1 MRLLEF
7 QAKRLLAE
15 KGISFPKGVLITSP
29 NDLQKIVFPIL
40 LKAQVPVGGRG
51 KAGAIKRV
59 EQATEATVV
68 VDKML
73 ASTIKGYPVQAV
85 LAEDP
90 VEVIGEV
97 YVAYLTDKQA
107 NMPLLMVS
115 SVGGVDIE
123 EVAHKTPELIIKR
136 HIDPFVGVQD
146 YELRFL
152 AKALEIDDLQSFADF
167 IRKICAASQE
177 LDATLLEI
185 NPLAITPSGLIALDA
200 KILLDDKASYRH
212 RKFFSQLKDEQKK
225 LDRTA
230 KPKAVELAEER
241 QINYVPLLD
250 GNIGVI
256 ADGAGTGM
264 LTLDM
269 IYDMGARPAN
279 FCEIGGMANAEIMQ
293 RTIEVVLADEQLKVL
308 IISLIGG
315 LTRMDEMA
323 EGIVRYLKDNDRIIP
338 IVIRMCG
345 TKADVGLPMLRGMGL
360 EAYEDLAT
368 TVRTAVEQ
376 ARKL

>member
-15 KGISFPKGVLITSP
+15 KGISVPKGVLITSP
-29 NDLQKIVFPIL
+29 EDLEKVSFPTV
-40 LKAQVPVGGRG
+40 LKAQVPVDGRG

-59 EQATEATVV
+59 EQAQEALPVL
-68 VDKML
+68 DEML
-73 ASTIKGYPVQAV
+73 ASTVKGYPVQA
-85 LAEDP
+85 LMAEEP
-90 VEVIGEV
+90 VEVCTEL
-97 YVAYLTDKQA
+97 YVAYLIDKQV
-107 NMPLLMVS
+107 NIPLLMAS
-115 SVGGVDIE
+115 SAGGIDIE
-123 EVAHKTPELIIKR
+123 EVARRRPELIIKR

-152 AKALEIDDLQSFADF
+152 AKALQIVDLQAFADF

-185 NPLAITPSGLIALDA
+185 NPLALTPSGLIALDA

-212 RKFFSQLKDEQKK
+212 QQLFSQLKDEQKK

-230 KPKAVELAEER
+230 KTKAVELAEER
-241 QINYVPLLD
+241 QINYVSLK
-250 GNIGVI
+250 GNIGMI

-279 FCEIGGMANAEIMQ
+279 FCEMGGMANAEIMQ
-293 RTIEVVLADEQLKVL
+293 RTIEVVLADKRVEVL
-308 IISLIGG
+308 VISLIGG

-323 EGIVRYLKDNDRIIP
+323 EGIVRYLKDNDQSVP

-360 EAYEDLAT
+360 DAFEDLAT

-376 ARKL
+376 ARNL

>member
-7 QAKRLLAE
+7 QAKRLLTE
-15 KGISFPKGVLITSP
+15 NGIFAPKGVLVTSS
-29 NDLQKIVFPIL
+29 NDLKKVSFPTV

-59 EQATEATVV
+59 EQAQEALPVL
-68 VDKML
+68 DEML

-90 VEVIGEV
+90 VEVSREV

-107 NMPLLMVS
+107 NMPLLMAS

-152 AKALEIDDLQSFADF
+152 AKALEIVDLQAFADF
-167 IRKICAASQE
+167 IRKICAASQD

-185 NPLAITPSGLIALDA
+185 NPLALTPSGLIALDA

-212 RKFFSQLKDEQKK
+212 RKLFSQLKDEQKK

-230 KPKAVELAEER
+230 KTKAVELAEER

-269 IYDMGARPAN
+269 IYDMWAKPAN
-279 FCEIGGMANAEIMQ
+279 FCEMGGMANAEIMQ
-293 RTIEVVLADEQLKVL
+293 RTIEVVLADERLKVL
-308 IISLIGG
+308 VISLIGG

-323 EGIVRYLKDNDRIIP
+323 EGIMQYLKDNDQSVP

-360 EAYEDLAT
+360 DAYEDLAT

-376 ARKL
+376 ARNL

>member
-15 KGISFPKGVLITSP
+15 KEISIPKGALISSP
-29 NDLQKIVFPIL
+29 NDLQKVVFPAL

-59 EQATEATVV
+59 EQAQEALPVL
-68 VDKML
+68 DEML
-73 ASTIKGYPVQAV
+73 ASTIKGHPVQAV

-107 NMPLLMVS
+107 NMPLLMAS
-115 SVGGVDIE
+115 SAGGVDIE
-123 EVAHKTPELIIKR
+123 EVAHTTPELIIKR

-152 AKALEIDDLQSFADF
+152 AKALQIVDLQAFADF

-185 NPLAITPSGLIALDA
+185 NPLALTPSGLIALDA

-212 RKFFSQLKDEQKK
+212 QQLFSQLKDEQKK

-230 KPKAVELAEER
+230 KTKAVELAEER
-241 QINYVPLLD
+241 QINYVSLK
-250 GNIGVI
+250 GNIGMI

-279 FCEIGGMANAEIMQ
+279 FCEMGGMANAEIMQ
-293 RTIEVVLADEQLKVL
+293 RTIEVVLADKRVEVL
-308 IISLIGG
+308 VISLIGG

-323 EGIVRYLKDNDRIIP
+323 EGIVRYLKDNDQSVP

-345 TKADVGLPMLRGMGL
+345 TKADIGLPMLRGMGL
-360 EAYEDLAT
+360 DAFEDLAT

-376 ARKL
+376 ARNL

>member
-15 KGISFPKGVLITSP
+15 KGISIPKGVLITSP
-29 NDLQKIVFPIL
+29 NDLQKVLFPAL

-59 EQATEATVV
+59 EQATEATTVV
-68 VDKML
+68 NKML
-73 ASTIKGYPVQAV
+73 ASTVKDHPVQAI

-90 VEVIGEV
+90 VEIIREL
-97 YVAYLTDKQA
+97 YVACLIDKQA
-107 NMPLLMVS
+107 NMPLLMAS
-115 SVGGVDIE
+115 SAGGVDIE
-123 EVAHKTPELIIKR
+123 EVARKTPERIIR
-136 HIDPFVGVQD
+136 RCVDPFVGVQD

-152 AKALEIDDLQSFADF
+152 AKALEIGDLRAFVDF
-167 IRKICAASQE
+167 IRKICAASQD

-212 RKFFSQLKDEQKK
+212 QELFSQLKDEQKK
-225 LDRTA
+225 LDRTT
-230 KPKAVELAEER
+230 KTKAVELAEER
-241 QINYVPLLD
+241 QINYVPLE

-279 FCEIGGMANAEIMQ
+279 FCEMGGMANAEIMQ
-293 RTIEVVLADEQLKVL
+293 RTIEVVLADKRVEVL
-308 IISLIGG
+308 VISLIGG

-323 EGIVRYLKDNDRIIP
+323 EGIVRYLKDNDQAIP
-338 IVIRMCG
+338 MVIRMCG
-345 TKADVGLPMLRGMGL
+345 TKADVGLPMLREMGL
-360 EAYEDLAT
+360 DAYEDLAA
-368 TVRTAVEQ
+368 TVRTAVE
-376 ARKL
+376 RVREL

>member
-7 QAKRLLAE
+7 QAKRVLAE
-15 KGISFPKGVLITSP
+15 KGISVPKGVLITSP
-29 NDLQKIVFPIL
+29 EDLEKVSFPTV

-59 EQATEATVV
+59 EQAQEALPVL
-68 VDKML
+68 DEML
-73 ASTIKGYPVQAV
+73 ASTVKGYPVQA
-85 LAEDP
+85 LMAEEP
-90 VEVIGEV
+90 VEVCTEL
-97 YVAYLTDKQA
+97 YVAYLIDKQV
-107 NMPLLMVS
+107 NIPLLMAS
-115 SVGGVDIE
+115 SAGGIDIE
-123 EVAHKTPELIIKR
+123 EVARRRPELIIKR

-152 AKALEIDDLQSFADF
+152 AKALQIVDLQAFADF

-185 NPLAITPSGLIALDA
+185 NPLALTPSGLIALDA

-212 RKFFSQLKDEQKK
+212 QQLFSQLKDEQKK

-230 KPKAVELAEER
+230 KTKAVELAEER
-241 QINYVPLLD
+241 QINYVSLK
-250 GNIGVI
+250 GNIGMI

-279 FCEIGGMANAEIMQ
+279 FCEMGGMANAEIMQ
-293 RTIEVVLADEQLKVL
+293 RTIEVVLADKRVEVL
-308 IISLIGG
+308 VISLIGG

-323 EGIVRYLKDNDRIIP
+323 EGIVRYLKDNDQSVP

-360 EAYEDLAT
+360 DAFEDLAT

-376 ARKL
+376 ARNL

>member
-15 KGISFPKGVLITSP
+15 KGISVPKGVLITSP
-29 NDLQKIVFPIL
+29 EDLEKVSFPTV

-59 EQATEATVV
+59 EQAQEALPVL
-68 VDKML
+68 DEML
-73 ASTIKGYPVQAV
+73 ASTVKGYPVQA
-85 LAEDP
+85 LMAEEP
-90 VEVIGEV
+90 VEGCTEL
-97 YVAYLTDKQA
+97 YVAYLIDKQV
-107 NMPLLMVS
+107 NIPLLMVS

-123 EVAHKTPELIIKR
+123 EVARRTPERIIKKY
-136 HIDPFVGVQD
+136 IDPAVGVQD
-146 YELRFL
+146 YAIRSL
-152 AKALEIDDLQSFADF
+152 AKTLEIKDVRAFAEL
-167 IRKICAASQE
+167 ILKICTIFQE
-177 LDATLLEI
+177 KDATMIEI
-185 NPLAITPSGLIALDA
+185 NPLALTPSGLIALDA

-212 RKFFSQLKDEQKK
+212 RKLFSQLKDEQKK

-230 KPKAVELAEER
+230 KTKAVELAEER
-241 QINYVPLLD
+241 QINYVPLG
-250 GNIGVI
+250 GNIGMI

-269 IYDMGARPAN
+269 IHDAGGKPAN
-279 FCEIGGMANAEIMQ
+279 FCEMGGMANAEIMQ
-293 RTIEVVLADEQLKVL
+293 RTIEVVLADERLKVL
-308 IISLIGG
+308 VISLIGG

-323 EGIVRYLKDNDRIIP
+323 EGIMQYLKDNDQSVP

-360 EAYEDLAT
+360 DAYEDLAT

-376 ARKL
+376 ARNL

>member
-15 KGISFPKGVLITSP
+15 KGISVPKGVLISSP
-29 NDLQKIVFPIL
+29 NDLQKVVFPAL

-59 EQATEATVV
+59 EQAQEALPVL
-68 VDKML
+68 DEML
-73 ASTIKGYPVQAV
+73 ASTIKGHPVQAV

-107 NMPLLMVS
+107 NMPLLMAS
-115 SVGGVDIE
+115 SAGGVDIE
-123 EVAHKTPELIIKR
+123 EVAHTTPELIIKR

-152 AKALEIDDLQSFADF
+152 AKALQIVDLQAFADF

-185 NPLAITPSGLIALDA
+185 NPLALTPSGLIALDA

-212 RKFFSQLKDEQKK
+212 QQLFSQLKDEQKK

-230 KPKAVELAEER
+230 KTKAVELAEER
-241 QINYVPLLD
+241 QINYVSLK
-250 GNIGVI
+250 GNIGMI

-279 FCEIGGMANAEIMQ
+279 FCEMGGMANAEIMQ
-293 RTIEVVLADEQLKVL
+293 RTIEVVLADKRVEVL
-308 IISLIGG
+308 VISLIGG

-323 EGIVRYLKDNDRIIP
+323 EGIVRYLKDNDQSVP

-345 TKADVGLPMLRGMGL
+345 TKADIGLPMLRGMGL
-360 EAYEDLAT
+360 DAFENLAT

-376 ARKL
+376 ARNL

>member
-7 QAKRLLAE
+7 QAKRLLTE
-15 KGISFPKGVLITSP
+15 KGISTPKGVLVTSS
-29 NDLQKIVFPIL
+29 NDLKKISFPTV

-51 KAGAIKRV
+51 KAGGIRRV

-73 ASTIKGYPVQAV
+73 ASTIKGYSVQAV

-90 VEVIGEV
+90 IEVIGEV

-107 NMPLLMVS
+107 NMPLLMAS
-115 SVGGVDIE
+115 SAGGVDIE
-123 EVAHKTPELIIKR
+123 EVARKTPERIIKKY
-136 HIDPFVGVQD
+136 IDPFVGVQD

-152 AKALEIDDLQSFADF
+152 AKALKIGDLQAFADF
-167 IRKICAASQE
+167 IRKICAASQD

-212 RKFFSQLKDEQKK
+212 QKLFSQLKDEQKK

-279 FCEIGGMANAEIMQ
+279 FCEMGGMANAEIMQ
-293 RTIEVVLADEQLKVL
+293 RTIEVVLADERLKVL
-308 IISLIGG
+308 VISLIGG

-323 EGIVRYLKDNDRIIP
+323 EGIVRYLKHNDQSIP

-368 TVRTAVEQ
+368 TVRTAVKRVKE
-376 ARKL
+376 L

>member
-15 KGISFPKGVLITSP
+15 KEISIPKGALISSP
-29 NDLQKIVFPIL
+29 NDLQKIVFPAL

-59 EQATEATVV
+59 EQAQEALPVL
-68 VDKML
+68 DEML
-73 ASTIKGYPVQAV
+73 ASTIKGHPVQAV

-107 NMPLLMVS
+107 NMPLLMAS
-115 SVGGVDIE
+115 SAGGVDIE
-123 EVAHKTPELIIKR
+123 EVAHTTPELIIKR

-152 AKALEIDDLQSFADF
+152 AKALQIVDLQAFADF

-185 NPLAITPSGLIALDA
+185 NPLALTPSGLIALDA

-212 RKFFSQLKDEQKK
+212 QQLFSQLKDEQKK
-225 LDRTA
+225 FDRTA
-230 KPKAVELAEER
+230 KTKAVELAEER
-241 QINYVPLLD
+241 QINYVSLK
-250 GNIGVI
+250 GNIGMI

-279 FCEIGGMANAEIMQ
+279 FCEMGGMANAEIMQ
-293 RTIEVVLADEQLKVL
+293 RTIEVVLADKRVEVL
-308 IISLIGG
+308 VISLIGG

-323 EGIVRYLKDNDRIIP
+323 EGIVRYLKDNDQSVP

-345 TKADVGLPMLRGMGL
+345 TKADIGLPMLRGMGL
-360 EAYEDLAT
+360 DAFEDLAT

-376 ARKL
+376 ARNL

>member
-15 KGISFPKGVLITSP
+15 KGISIPKGVLITSP
-29 NDLQKIVFPIL
+29 NDLQKVLFPAL

-59 EQATEATVV
+59 EQATEATTVV
-68 VDKML
+68 NKML
-73 ASTIKGYPVQAV
+73 ASTVKDHPVQAI

-90 VEVIGEV
+90 VEIIREL
-97 YVAYLTDKQA
+97 YVACLIDKQA
-107 NMPLLMVS
+107 NMPLLMAS
-115 SVGGVDIE
+115 SAGGVDIE
-123 EVAHKTPELIIKR
+123 EVARKTPERIIR
-136 HIDPFVGVQD
+136 RCVDPFVGVQD

-152 AKALEIDDLQSFADF
+152 AKALEIGDLRAFVDF
-167 IRKICAASQE
+167 IRKICAASQD

-212 RKFFSQLKDEQKK
+212 QELFSQLKDEQKK
-225 LDRTA
+225 LDRTT
-230 KPKAVELAEER
+230 KTKAVELAEER
-241 QINYVPLLD
+241 QINYVPLE

-279 FCEIGGMANAEIMQ
+279 FCEMGGMANAEIMQ
-293 RTIEVVLADEQLKVL
+293 RTIEVVLADERVKVL
-308 IISLIGG
+308 VISLIGG
-315 LTRMDEMA
+315 LTRMDEMG
-323 EGIVRYLKDNDRIIP
+323 EGIVRYLKDNDQAIP
-338 IVIRMCG
+338 MVIRMCG
-345 TKADVGLPMLRGMGL
+345 TNADVGLPMLREMGL
-360 EAYEDLAT
+360 DVYEDLAA
-368 TVRTAVEQ
+368 TVRTAVE
-376 ARKL
+376 RVREL

>member
-15 KGISFPKGVLITSP
+15 KGISVPKGVLITSP
-29 NDLQKIVFPIL
+29 DDLRKVLFPAL

-59 EQATEATVV
+59 EQATEATAV
-68 VDKML
+68 VDTML
-73 ASTIKGYPVQAV
+73 TSRVKDHPVQAV

-90 VEVIGEV
+90 IEVIREV
-97 YVAYLTDKQA
+97 YVAYLTDKQT
-107 NMPLLMVS
+107 NMPLLMAS
-115 SVGGVDIE
+115 SAGGVDIE
-123 EVAHKTPELIIKR
+123 EVAQKTPELIIQR

-152 AKALEIDDLQSFADF
+152 AKALEIADVRAFGGF
-167 IRKICAASQE
+167 IRKICASFQE

-185 NPLAITPSGLIALDA
+185 NPLAITPGGLIALDA
-200 KILLDDKASYRH
+200 KIILDDKASYRH
-212 RKFFSQLKDEQKK
+212 QQLLSQLKDEQKR
-225 LDRTA
+225 LDRTT
-230 KPKAVELAEER
+230 KTKAVELAEER
-241 QINYVPLLD
+241 QINYVALE
-250 GNIGVI
+250 GNIGMI

-279 FCEIGGMANAEIMQ
+279 FCEMGGMANAEIMQ
-293 RTIEVVLADEQLKVL
+293 RTIEVVLADKRVKVL
-308 IISLIGG
+308 VISLIGG

-323 EGIVRYLKDNDRIIP
+323 EGIVRYLKGNDRIIP
-338 IVIRMCG
+338 MVIRMCG
-345 TKADVGLPMLRGMGL
+345 TKADVGLPMLREMGL
-360 EAYEDLAT
+360 DAYEDLAT
-368 TVRTAVEQ
+368 TVRTAVE
-376 ARKL
+376 RVKEL

>member
-15 KGISFPKGVLITSP
+15 KGISFPKGVLIISH
-29 NDLQKIVFPIL
+29 NDLQKVLFPAL

-59 EQATEATVV
+59 EQATEATAV
-68 VDKML
+68 VDNML
-73 ASTIKGYPVQAV
+73 ASTVKGHPVQAV

-90 VEVIGEV
+90 IEVIGEV

-107 NMPLLMVS
+107 NMPLLMAS
-115 SVGGVDIE
+115 SAGGVDIE
-123 EVAHKTPELIIKR
+123 EVAHKTPELIMKR

-152 AKALEIDDLQSFADF
+152 AKALEIVDLQAFADF

-212 RKFFSQLKDEQKK
+212 QQLFSQLKDEQKK
-225 LDRTA
+225 LDRST
-230 KPKAVELAEER
+230 KTKVVELAEER
-241 QINYVPLLD
+241 QINYVSLE
-250 GNIGVI
+250 GNIGMI

-279 FCEIGGMANAEIMQ
+279 FCEMGGMANAGIMQ
-293 RTIEVVLADEQLKVL
+293 RTIEVVLADERVKVL
-308 IISLIGG
+308 VISLIGG

-323 EGIVRYLKDNDRIIP
+323 EGIVRYLKDNDQAIP
-338 IVIRMCG
+338 MVIRMCG
-345 TKADVGLPMLRGMGL
+345 TKADVGLPMLREMGL
-360 EAYEDLAT
+360 DAYEDLAA
-368 TVRTAVEQ
+368 TVRTAVE
-376 ARKL
+376 RVRGL

>member
-15 KGISFPKGVLITSP
+15 KGISFPKGVLITSH
-29 NDLQKIVFPIL
+29 NDLHKVLFPAL

-59 EQATEATVV
+59 EQATEATAV
-68 VDKML
+68 VDNML
-73 ASTIKGYPVQAV
+73 ASTVKGHPVQAV

-90 VEVIGEV
+90 IEVIGEV

-107 NMPLLMVS
+107 NMPLLMTS
-115 SVGGVDIE
+115 SAGGVDIE
-123 EVAHKTPELIIKR
+123 EVAHKTPELIIQR

-152 AKALEIDDLQSFADF
+152 AKALEIVDLRAFADF

-212 RKFFSQLKDEQKK
+212 QQLFSQLKDEQKK
-225 LDRTA
+225 LDRST
-230 KPKAVELAEER
+230 KTKAVELAEER
-241 QINYVPLLD
+241 QINYVSLE
-250 GNIGVI
+250 GNIGMI

-279 FCEIGGMANAEIMQ
+279 FCEMGGMANAEIMQ
-293 RTIEVVLADEQLKVL
+293 RTIEVVLADERLKVL
-308 IISLIGG
+308 VISLIGG

-323 EGIVRYLKDNDRIIP
+323 DGIVRYLKDNDQAIP
-338 IVIRMCG
+338 MVIRMCG
-345 TKADVGLPMLRGMGL
+345 TKADVGLPMLREMGL
-360 EAYEDLAT
+360 DAYEDLAA
-368 TVRTAVEQ
+368 TVRTAVER
-376 ARKL
+376 ARGL

>member
-15 KGISFPKGVLITSP
+15 KGISVPKGVLITSP
-29 NDLQKIVFPIL
+29 EDLEKVSFPTV

-59 EQATEATVV
+59 EQAQEALPVL
-68 VDKML
+68 DEML
-73 ASTIKGYPVQAV
+73 ASTVKGYPVQA
-85 LAEDP
+85 LMAEEP
-90 VEVIGEV
+90 VEVCTEL
-97 YVAYLTDKQA
+97 YVAYLIDKQV
-107 NMPLLMVS
+107 NIPLLMAS
-115 SVGGVDIE
+115 SAGGIDIE
-123 EVAHKTPELIIKR
+123 EVARRRPELIIKR

-152 AKALEIDDLQSFADF
+152 AKALQIVDLQAFADF

-185 NPLAITPSGLIALDA
+185 NPLALTPSGLIALDA

-212 RKFFSQLKDEQKK
+212 QQLFSQLKDEQKK

-230 KPKAVELAEER
+230 KTKAVELAEER
-241 QINYVPLLD
+241 QINYVSLK
-250 GNIGVI
+250 GNIGMI

-279 FCEIGGMANAEIMQ
+279 FCEMGGMANAEIMQ
-293 RTIEVVLADEQLKVL
+293 RTIEVVLADKRVEVL
-308 IISLIGG
+308 VISLIGG

-323 EGIVRYLKDNDRIIP
+323 EGIVRYLKDNDQSVP

-360 EAYEDLAT
+360 DAFEDLAT

-376 ARKL
+376 ARNL

>member
-15 KGISFPKGVLITSP
+15 KGISVPKGVLITSP
-29 NDLQKIVFPIL
+29 EDLEKVSFPTV

-59 EQATEATVV
+59 EQAQEALPVL
-68 VDKML
+68 DEML
-73 ASTIKGYPVQAV
+73 ASTVKGYPVQA
-85 LAEDP
+85 LMAEEP
-90 VEVIGEV
+90 VEVCTEL
-97 YVAYLTDKQA
+97 YVAYLIDKQV
-107 NMPLLMVS
+107 NIPLLMAS
-115 SVGGVDIE
+115 SAGGIDIE
-123 EVAHKTPELIIKR
+123 EVARRRPELIIKR

-152 AKALEIDDLQSFADF
+152 AKALQIVDLQAFADF

-185 NPLAITPSGLIALDA
+185 NPLALTPSGLIALDA

-212 RKFFSQLKDEQKK
+212 QQLFSQLKDEQKK

-230 KPKAVELAEER
+230 KTKAVELAEER
-241 QINYVPLLD
+241 QINYVSLK
-250 GNIGVI
+250 GNIGMI

-279 FCEIGGMANAEIMQ
+279 FCEMGGMANAEIMQ
-293 RTIEVVLADEQLKVL
+293 RTIEVVLADKRVEVL
-308 IISLIGG
+308 VISLIGG

-323 EGIVRYLKDNDRIIP
+323 EGIVRYLKDNDQSVP

-345 TKADVGLPMLRGMGL
+345 TKADIGLPMLRGMGL
-360 EAYEDLAT
+360 DAFEDLAT

-376 ARKL
+376 ARNL